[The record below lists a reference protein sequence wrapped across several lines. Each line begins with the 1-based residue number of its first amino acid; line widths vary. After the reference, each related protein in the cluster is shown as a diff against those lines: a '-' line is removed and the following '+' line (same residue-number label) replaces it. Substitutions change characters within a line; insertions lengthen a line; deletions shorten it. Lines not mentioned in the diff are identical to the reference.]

1 MLNFSDLF
9 FIINVSLQFCRKKIE
24 SGLKLFSSLLFVQV
38 ESAVRP
44 LLDAYF
50 PPLSGVQVLAQP
62 GTFYVASAFSLAVNV
77 IGKKMVTCHWDSLT
91 QGELCNSFF
100 SPSFSL

>member
-1 MLNFSDLF
+1 MH
-9 FIINVSLQFCRKKIE
+9 
-24 SGLKLFSSLLFVQV
+24 LLCVQV

-62 GTFYVASAFSLAVNV
+62 GSFYVASAFSLAVNV
-77 IGKKMVTCHWDSLT
+77 IGKKVVTRHWNSLA
-91 QGELCNSFF
+91 QGELLNSLRGCLC
-100 SPSFSL
+100 PV

>member
-1 MLNFSDLF
+1 MFYLEIF
-9 FIINVSLQFCRKKIE
+9 FEYIFAVTLC
-24 SGLKLFSSLLFVQV
+24 VQV

-62 GTFYVASAFSLAVNV
+62 GSFYVASAFSLAVNV
-77 IGKKMVTCHWDSLT
+77 IGKKVVTRHWDSLA
-91 QGELCNSFF
+91 QGELLN
-100 SPSFSL
+100 

>member
-1 MLNFSDLF
+1 MLY
-9 FIINVSLQFCRKKIE
+9 E
-24 SGLKLFSSLLFVQV
+24 QV

-50 PPLSGVQVLAQP
+50 PPMSGVQVLAQP

-77 IGKKMVTCHWDSLT
+77 IGKKVMTQHWDSLA
-91 QGELCNSFF
+91 QGELPVFCLIFLVFRKNMIIGVLIFVI
-100 SPSFSL
+100 

>member
-1 MLNFSDLF
+1 M
-9 FIINVSLQFCRKKIE
+9 
-24 SGLKLFSSLLFVQV
+24 QV

-62 GTFYVASAFSLAVNV
+62 GSFYVASAFSLAVNV
-77 IGKKMVTCHWDSLT
+77 IGKKLVTPHWDGLAE
-91 QGELCNSFF
+91 GELQNYVRG
-100 SPSFSL
+100 PLLLHNHNIRGEVLSL